1 MLAERN
7 QYLTFDESDLSVR
20 TELKYNTESPT
31 DIPVIVPQ
39 QRSTKDWGVAKG
51 TARGQCCRYAVIL
64 DQRWKA
70 DLKICAFKAT
80 KQFLQKP

>member
-1 MLAERN
+1 MMLAERN
-7 QYLTFDESDLSVR
+7 HYLTFDESDLSVR

-51 TARGQCCRYAVIL
+51 TARG
-64 DQRWKA
+64 
-70 DLKICAFKAT
+70 
-80 KQFLQKP
+80 